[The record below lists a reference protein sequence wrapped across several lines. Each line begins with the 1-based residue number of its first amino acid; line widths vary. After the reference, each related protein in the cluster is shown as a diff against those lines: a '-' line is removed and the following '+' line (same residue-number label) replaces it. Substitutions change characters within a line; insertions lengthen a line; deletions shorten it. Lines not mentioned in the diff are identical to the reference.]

1 MASRLAAGLA
11 RARRLG
17 TGLVLSLLGACS
29 SDGGDLRQP
38 PDDGSG
44 DADASAGMTVHD
56 AAVPAC
62 AFGSV
67 TCDGTTALECTPSG
81 LSRRSCREG
90 QVCAEGLGCVACK
103 PYASWC
109 DGDLPRR
116 CSADGTEWV
125 AGTRCTGELSCDGQT
140 GECVNLCARA
150 ASSKSY
156 VGCEYWPVTLGNS
169 VSKEFEFAVVV
180 SNPQS
185 VAADYT
191 LEGEAGFSS
200 RGSIPARSTQTLR
213 LPWQALGG
221 LAYTG
226 TAYHLVTTLPVIAY
240 QFSPL
245 EYAKA
250 GDCVSPEHDD
260 MRGDRRCFSFSNDAS
275 LLLPTPALTGTYMIS
290 SRPSHGGFYQFLR
303 GADGSTLVD
312 GSGRPLS
319 RHYLTGS
326 GIPEFVIVG
335 ADSAEVQVSIKFAG
349 EAEGAPRGMR
359 SVFQPGQEITFPL
372 APGRALQFF
381 AGKPAEDACKVG
393 SKDEA
398 RYACVENQPRFQ
410 CLETLEYCAP
420 DARYDL
426 TGTVIRASGK
436 LAVYM
441 GDVCSFVP
449 YDRQACDHLEESAF
463 PLETW
468 GKRVFVAGA
477 SPLRNEPSIVRVL
490 SGAADNRISFT
501 PAVHAPVTLGLGAF
515 VELESDED
523 FVVEGSGALSVVQY
537 LVGQNYAG
545 VQTAVERELR
555 DEIVSGDPSLTQV
568 PPIEQYRRE
577 YFFLA
582 PDTYDESWL
591 VVSAPDAARVQLDGR
606 MLDAWK
612 SVPGSGMKTC
622 RAKISGGAHQ
632 VTGDQAFGI
641 QVQGFGSYTSYMY
654 PGGLEL
660 QQISTP
666 LF

>member
-1 MASRLAAGLA
+1 MASRLGPGLA
-11 RARRLG
+11 RPLRLG
-17 TGLVLSLLGACS
+17 TRLTLSLLGACS
-29 SDGGDLRQP
+29 GDGGDLRPP

-44 DADASAGMTVHD
+44 DAASAGNPGPD
-56 AAVPAC
+56 AAALAC
-62 AFGSV
+62 ASGSI
-67 TCDGTTALECTPSG
+67 TCDGTTALACTPSG
-81 LSRRSCREG
+81 LSRRACREG

-103 PYASWC
+103 PYVSWC

-116 CSADGTEWV
+116 CAADGMQWV
-125 AGTRCTGELSCDGQT
+125 AGTRCTGGLSCDGQT
-140 GECVNLCARA
+140 GECVDLCARA
-150 ASSKSY
+150 ASGKSY

-169 VSKEFEFAVVV
+169 VSKEFDFAVVV

-191 LEGEAGFSS
+191 IEGEAGFSS
-200 RGSIPARSTQTLR
+200 RGSIPARSTHTLR
-213 LPWQALGG
+213 LPWQELGG
-221 LAYTG
+221 LAFAG
-226 TAYHLVTTLPVIAY
+226 TAFHLKTTLPVIAY

-245 EYAKA
+245 EYAKNS
-250 GDCVSPEHDD
+250 DCTSLEHDD

-290 SRPSHGGFYQFLR
+290 SRASHGGFYQFLR
-303 GADGSTLVD
+303 GADGSTLLD
-312 GSGRPLS
+312 SSGRPLQ
-319 RHYLTGS
+319 RTYLTGS
-326 GIPEFVIVG
+326 GIPEFVVVG

-349 EAEGAPRGMR
+349 RAEGAPHGMH
-359 SVFQPGQEITFPL
+359 SSFEPGQEVSFAL
-372 APGRALQFF
+372 APGKALQFF
-381 AGKPAEDACKVG
+381 SAQPPERECEIG

-398 RYACVENQPRFQ
+398 RYACVQKQPSFQ

-420 DARYDL
+420 QARYDL
-426 TGTVIRASGK
+426 TGTLIRASGK

-449 YDRQACDHLEESAF
+449 YNRQACDHLEESAF

-468 GKRVFVAGA
+468 GTRVLVASA
-477 SPLRNEPSIVRVL
+477 SPLRNEPGIVRVL
-490 SGAADNRISFT
+490 SGASDNRITFT
-501 PAVHAPVTLGLGAF
+501 PAVHAPVTLGVGAF
-515 VELESDED
+515 VELESDQD
-523 FVVEGSGALSVVQY
+523 FIVEGSGALSVVQY

-545 VQTAVERELR
+545 LQTAVERELR

-577 YFFLA
+577 YYFLA

-591 VVSAPDAARVQLDGR
+591 VVSAPDAARVQLDER
-606 MLDAWK
+606 VLDAWK
-612 SVPGSGMKTC
+612 SVPGTGMKTC

-641 QVQGFGSYTSYMY
+641 QVEGFGSYTSYMY

-660 QQISTP
+660 KQISTP